1 MLFYVKTQI
10 MLFMLQRSLELPSR
24 VEGTIHQLVLG
35 LLPNR
40 SEGVFCLH
48 FELHYAI
55 FIGPESDH
63 WEYSLTDSCLVNL
76 IDVTLAFECQ
86 LKTY

>member
-1 MLFYVKTQI
+1 
-10 MLFMLQRSLELPSR
+10 MLFMLQRSLELPFR

-63 WEYSLTDSCLVNL
+63 WECLS
-76 IDVTLAFECQ
+76 VTH
-86 LKTY
+86 